1 MRWNWPVGF
10 GIGVGSALVDRS
22 TVEAWVGE
30 YERAWR
36 SPGTE
41 QLGDLFAPGIGY
53 QVSPW
58 AEPLTGLPALAEFWE
73 TGRDSPNESFT
84 VEPEV
89 VAVDGLTAVVR
100 AEVEYPDQPARW
112 RDLWVLR
119 FDEDG
124 RCTWFE
130 EWPFAPGQPD
140 GQERSS
146 ALLHG

>member
-1 MRWNWPVGF
+1 M
-10 GIGVGSALVDRS
+10 DRS

-36 SPGTE
+36 APGTDK
-41 QLGDLFAPGIGY
+41 LGDLFAPGIGY

-73 TGRDSPNESFT
+73 TGRDSPDESFT
-84 VEPEV
+84 MEPEV

-119 FDEDG
+119 FDDDG

-130 EWPFAPGQPD
+130 EWPFTPGQPD

-146 ALLHG
+146 AALRG